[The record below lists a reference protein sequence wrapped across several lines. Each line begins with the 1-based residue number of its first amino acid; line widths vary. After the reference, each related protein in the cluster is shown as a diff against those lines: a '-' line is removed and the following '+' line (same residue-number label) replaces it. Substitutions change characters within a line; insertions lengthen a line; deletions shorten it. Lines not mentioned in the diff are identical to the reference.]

1 MSETCPGRS
10 ADGSGPARPA
20 PEVAPLASHLLD
32 GRNRSTRSR
41 TPLGHPIDRHVAE
54 PSRLE
59 HPSKA
64 GSSAPTD
71 TTINIEEHVMT

>member
-1 MSETCPGRS
+1 VV
-10 ADGSGPARPA
+10 AR
-20 PEVAPLASHLLD
+20 
-32 GRNRSTRSR
+32 RSTRSR

-64 GSSAPTD
+64 GSPAPTD

>member
-1 MSETCPGRS
+1 VPWQIRRRQWPCATSSRS
-10 ADGSGPARPA
+10 GTARQQP
-20 PEVAPLASHLLD
+20 LD

-54 PSRLE
+54 PPRLE

-64 GSSAPTD
+64 GSPAPTD

>member
-1 MSETCPGRS
+1 VALRDQLPKWHCS
-10 ADGSGPARPA
+10 PAT
-20 PEVAPLASHLLD
+20 LD

-54 PSRLE
+54 PPRLE

-64 GSSAPTD
+64 GSPAPTD